1 MRRAAARTATR
12 RGWVTRILRGR
23 SRWGWVSAAA
33 RAAGTSVVLPVPG
46 GAVMTAQAPG
56 RAAAAIRGSEAAT
69 GRSGGSDTRSSS
81 VRTPPLSPL
90 RPEGAGAGLRG
101 WPGFAVG
108 GSGRT
113 VLLRG
118 CAGMGRGLWRGHQ
131 SDTPAARLRLNGAE
145 AVGGG
150 PGCRGGRGRRD
161 GCSGSV
167 VFEDVVVVGESYG
180 LFFTAQLGHVRG
192 TDAY

>member
-1 MRRAAARTATR
+1 
-12 RGWVTRILRGR
+12 
-23 SRWGWVSAAA
+23 
-33 RAAGTSVVLPVPG
+33 
-46 GAVMTAQAPG
+46 MTAQAPG
-56 RAAAAIRGSEAAT
+56 RAARVIAGSEAAT

-90 RPEGAGAGLRG
+90 RPEGAGAAMG
-101 WPGFAVG
+101 WTEFAVG

-113 VLLRG
+113 LLLRG

-150 PGCRGGRGRRD
+150 PGRRGGRGRRN
-161 GCSGSV
+161 GRSGSV

-180 LFFTAQLGHVRG
+180 LFFAAQLGHVRR

>member
-1 MRRAAARTATR
+1 
-12 RGWVTRILRGR
+12 
-23 SRWGWVSAAA
+23 
-33 RAAGTSVVLPVPG
+33 
-46 GAVMTAQAPG
+46 MTAQAPG

-90 RPEGAGAGLRG
+90 RPEGAGAGAAG
-101 WPGFAVG
+101 VVVG

-113 VLLRG
+113 LLLRG

-150 PGCRGGRGRRD
+150 PGRRGGRGRRD

-180 LFFTAQLGHVRG
+180 LFFAAQLGHVRR
-192 TDAY
+192 TNAY